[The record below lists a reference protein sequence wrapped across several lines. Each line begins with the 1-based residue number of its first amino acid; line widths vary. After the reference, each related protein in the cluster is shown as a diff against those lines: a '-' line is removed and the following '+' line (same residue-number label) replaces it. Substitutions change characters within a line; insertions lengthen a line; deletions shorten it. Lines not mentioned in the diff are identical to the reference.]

1 MTQLN
6 TYNHGTVCMNA
17 NMQCTMLNQRNDI
30 ARVTARG
37 KYFHTHFK
45 YQYNA
50 PIKVSLFTCNKQNR
64 LTGPQWPIKHSRYFN
79 IIKISNSL

>member
-17 NMQCTMLNQRNDI
+17 MQCTMLNQRNDI

-50 PIKVSLFTCNKQNR
+50 PIKVSLFT
-64 LTGPQWPIKHSRYFN
+64 GPQWPIKHSRYFN